1 MLVRGMESGQ
11 AQIKGIFELCMRD
24 KSQENA
30 GIKIFITDGTMV
42 GVLVFLLNE
51 HKQARRKSWKCVHLD
66 FAVMIG

>member
-11 AQIKGIFELCMRD
+11 VQIKGIFELCVRD
-24 KSQENA
+24 KSQENV

-42 GVLVFLLNE
+42 GALVFLLNE
-51 HKQARRKSWKCVHLD
+51 QKQAMRKSWKCVHLD